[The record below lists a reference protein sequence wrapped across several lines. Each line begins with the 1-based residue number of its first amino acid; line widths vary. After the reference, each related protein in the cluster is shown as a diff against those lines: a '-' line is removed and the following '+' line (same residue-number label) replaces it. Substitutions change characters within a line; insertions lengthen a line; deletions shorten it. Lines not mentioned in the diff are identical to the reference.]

1 MAMMTSIRNRS
12 HVFLWALLFL
22 FLLSMSVGG
31 LVGGANIIDQLLGR
45 VNPAEAIG
53 SVNGDKITPDQFNQA
68 VTARL
73 RAIQDSGTEI
83 SDQYLETIRQQV
95 WNFFIE
101 ERLTKQAIEDLDI
114 KVSDDEILYHLRNN
128 PPFDIQQIFFR
139 NNVFDKD
146 YYMQALNTPGMI
158 DWAPIEA
165 WMRDFYLPR
174 YKLQQ
179 IIKMSAVVNDVEVKE
194 EYIKRNIDYTIS
206 ALHVPKNSIQDR
218 VIKPGE
224 KELKNEYKNRIDE
237 FEELEKRHI
246 SFVSWPKTAS
256 LEDTNRT
263 KQEAFEIIENYK
275 NGTDFSVLANIHTQ
289 DPGNQI
295 APDSGRGGDL
305 GWFEKGQMVKSFE
318 DAAFKGRRGSVVGPV
333 LSQFGYHII
342 KIDSI
347 KNRGKNNHQVK
358 ARHILLKVEL
368 GQKTR
373 SELRRKATLF
383 SYDAQ
388 DYGLPSAIDTHS
400 VNIQQA
406 ENLKE
411 NDFFIS
417 QVGPFRSAVRWVF
430 NSKID
435 DISDPLETE
444 SYYAVFKLDSI
455 TPAGVEDFDNVKD
468 KIYRDLISENEFDA
482 TNLYAEEIKTEILN
496 GSSFK
501 SIKEENNRLELVPSD
516 KKSLNSSFISLGRS
530 EQLVGALINSKKGD
544 IVGPIKTARGHGIV
558 KVIEIEKFDSTNWVS
573 TKTNIRTDLANKK
586 EREVYS
592 DWMQSLKD
600 EAEIID
606 NRKFHF

>member
-95 WNFFIE
+95 WNAFIE

-179 IIKMSAVVNDVEVKE
+179 IIKMSAVVNDAEVKE
-194 EYIKRNIDYTIS
+194 EYIRRNIDYTIS

-388 DYGLPSAIDTHS
+388 DYGLSSAIDTHS

-501 SIKEENNRLELVPSD
+501 SIKEDNNRLELVPSD

-544 IVGPIKTARGHGIV
+544 IVGPIKTVRGHGIV
-558 KVIEIEKFDSTNWVS
+558 KVMEIEKFDSTNWVS